1 MAKQD
6 VFVDTKQLERLTFEL
21 KGFEKQ
27 VGTAAYHALNRTL
40 DQVITQVGRIVPK
53 SYAIKATEVKASF
66 KRGIKRP
73 SKENLT
79 ASITSYGSTLSL
91 AHFPHS
97 PQAPS
102 SKKYKVKVTIKKD
115 KGRTAVNTS
124 PLPFIA
130 STGTKSADKTQYN
143 VFKREGKSRFPITVV
158 RTLSIPQ
165 MITNENVAE
174 QIQKIASDKLNERLE
189 HEIIRAM
196 TTMESNLRKG

>member
-1 MAKQD
+1 VAKQD
-6 VFVDTKQLERLTFEL
+6 IFVDTKQLERLTFEL
-21 KGFEKQ
+21 KGFEEK
-27 VGTAAYHALNRTL
+27 VGKAAYHALNRTL
-40 DQVITQVGRIVPK
+40 DQVVTQVGRIVPK
-53 SYAIKATEVKASF
+53 SYSIKAKEVKDSF

-73 SKENLT
+73 SKEDLT

-102 SKKYKVKVTIKKD
+102 KRKYRVKVSIKKD

-130 STGTKSADKTQYN
+130 STGAKSADKTQFN
-143 VFKREGKSRFPITVV
+143 VFRREGKSRLPITVV

-174 QIQKIASDKLNERLE
+174 QIQKFATEKLNERLE
-189 HEIIRAM
+189 HEIIRTM
-196 TTMESNLRKG
+196 TTVGSNMRKG